1 MGAGKK
7 PEPIPWWCVG
17 VSTVAFRQ
25 PHVEKSAK
33 GGMGRIQGCGINGK
47 AKGGGGGRV
56 EREMRKYW
64 RGVGRETEIIL
75 ENHRIPCIFF
85 KVCGVTLVEGEG

>member
-47 AKGGGGGRV
+47 ARGGGGELSG
-56 EREMRKYW
+56 K
-64 RGVGRETEIIL
+64 
-75 ENHRIPCIFF
+75 
-85 KVCGVTLVEGEG
+85 CGNIGEGLEERQKSF